1 MDDNKDI
8 VAAGTQRIV
17 GRATLRRLSRMAGD
31 WQTEEHEKQ
40 QLAARLLPAA
50 GIIALA
56 AGALVF
62 WF

>member
-1 MDDNKDI
+1 VDDSKDI
-8 VAAGTQRIV
+8 VAEGTRRTV
-17 GRATLRRLSRMAGD
+17 GRATLRRLSRLAGD
-31 WQTEEHEKQ
+31 WQREEREKQ
-40 QLAARLLPAA
+40 QLAGRLLVAT